1 VDISTLMDTHLKIIK
16 CAYCLQNEQMF
27 IIQKQIHVSP
37 SLNVPCHLRL
47 SCRSNAIYRWRHQ
60 WRQEGRSHSHTHTHT
75 VRWVH
80 CWMEMLSYWV
90 WDAETNAS
98 SGWQHDQSDVNVKT
112 TAAEADPATVF
123 IYYIYFYC
131 FIDNLLFC
139 NSLKCFGND
148 LKVKQ

>member
-1 VDISTLMDTHLKIIK
+1 VDISTLMDTYLKIIK

-27 IIQKQIHVSP
+27 VIQKQIHVSP
-37 SLNVPCHLRL
+37 SLNVL
-47 SCRSNAIYRWRHQ
+47 SVVSFQRNLPVTSPVTSRRPVTQ
-60 WRQEGRSHSHTHTHT
+60 SHTHT

-98 SGWQHDQSDVNVKT
+98 AGWQHDQSDVNVKT

-123 IYYIYFYC
+123 IYYIYFFNC

-139 NSLKCFGND
+139 NSPKCFGND
-148 LKVKQ
+148 LKVKR